1 MWCQRFDFF
10 ARNGGWKRRSLKWTE
25 GGEDHVEFVLAELVN
40 TALNIVRRK
49 GESASLREE
58 KRAEA
63 KVSRVR
69 YETAS

>member
-1 MWCQRFDFF
+1 M
-10 ARNGGWKRRSLKWTE
+10 KWTE
-25 GGEDHVEFVLAELVN
+25 GGEDHVEFVLAEPVN

-69 YETAS
+69 YDTAF